1 MKKLFLFVLTAGIA
15 LYACKKDNDTDNGDN
30 GDNTTKQID
39 PANAGELTAAV
50 KVFHGTNVPGAMP
63 LTAGT
68 GAPVLAASSNNQSVM
83 AINGH
88 YAVITPEVET
98 GDISGYYAKVTGADS
113 YFKVDYSKPV
123 NGRKKPVSHAGL
135 FKITGGNADSA
146 IVIVLPG
153 NLKPGNFCVEYAAY
167 DAQNR
172 VSNLIKVCVTVIAA
186 GTDESGKA
194 ILGSWRLNREKRNGE
209 WRDPYKAD
217 SSFNQYACSADT
229 LVHCTPNYTNC
240 KSIAYI
246 INQKEK
252 DEVTFTDNGRYE
264 TFYAAKSLHLT
275 LDHSLCANPTY
286 ITYTD
291 SDTEQGGWSYNA
303 TTKKLTIIYDY
314 DDGEPNYDVLIIPVI
329 ELSSTKLVFENDL
342 DEQSEYVRK

>member
-15 LYACKKDNDTDNGDN
+15 LYACKKDNDN

-39 PANAGELTAAV
+39 PANAQEMTDAV
-50 KVFHGTNVPGAMP
+50 KVFHGTKVLGALP
-63 LTAGT
+63 LTSTTGT
-68 GAPVLAASSNNQSVM
+68 PVLAASSNNQSLM
-83 AINGH
+83 AINGR
-88 YAVITPEVET
+88 YAVITPEVES
-98 GDISGYYAKVTGADS
+98 GDVSGYLVHLPGADS

-123 NGRKKPVSHAGL
+123 SGRQKPVTKSGL

-153 NLKPGNFCVEYAAY
+153 NVKPGTFCVEYAAY

-172 VSNLIKVCVTVIAA
+172 YSNYIKVCVTVLAA

-240 KSIAYI
+240 KSVAYI
-246 INQKEK
+246 INQEET
-252 DEVTFTDNGRYE
+252 DEVSFTDNGRFE
-264 TFYAAKSLHLT
+264 SLYAEKSMYLS
-275 LDHSLCANPTY
+275 LDHSPCNNPKYVTS
-286 ITYTD
+286 TD
-291 SDTEQGGWSYNA
+291 NDTELGGWSYNA
-303 TTKKLTIIYDY
+303 TTKKLTVVYDY

-329 ELSSTKLVFENDL
+329 ELTATKLVFENDL
-342 DEQSEYVRK
+342 DEQSEYVKK

>member
-15 LYACKKDNDTDNGDN
+15 LYACKKDNDNNNDN

-39 PANAGELTAAV
+39 PANAKELTAAV
-50 KVFHGTNVPGAMP
+50 KVFHGTSVAGAMP
-63 LTAGT
+63 LAAGT
-68 GAPVLAASSNNQSVM
+68 GAPVLAAQSNNQSVM
-83 AINGH
+83 AINGR
-88 YAVITPEVET
+88 YAVITPEVES

-123 NGRKKPVSHAGL
+123 NGRKKPALQSGL
-135 FKITGGNADSA
+135 FKVTGGNADSA
-146 IVIVLPG
+146 IVIVLPV
-153 NLKPGNFCVEYAAY
+153 NVKPGTFCVEYAAY

-172 VSNLIKVCVTVIAA
+172 ISNLIKVCVTVIAA

-194 ILGSWRLNREKRNGE
+194 ILGSWRLNREQHNGVWE
-209 WRDPYKAD
+209 DPYKAD

-229 LVHCTPNYTNC
+229 LVHCSPNYTNC
-240 KSIAYI
+240 RSVAYI
-246 INQKEK
+246 INQKQT

-264 TFYAAKSLHLT
+264 SLYAAKSMHLS
-275 LDHSLCANPTY
+275 LEHSPCSNPKY

-291 SDTEQGGWSYNA
+291 SDTDGGGWSYNA

-314 DDGEPNYDVLIIPVI
+314 DDGEPNYDVLVIPVI
-329 ELSSTKLVFENDL
+329 ELSSTKLVFENDV
-342 DEQSEYVRK
+342 DEQVEYVRK